1 MPLSAQ
7 LIKQMKDGSLTTL
20 RLQRQHLDERDYA
33 MLSSYVKTSQTLAE
47 LDLSYSG
54 GAFELMADGIKQ
66 NRSIVK
72 LGLAQTVQDH
82 NMPTLID
89 ILKENQG
96 ITQLNLDNCYFGLS
110 GLWKLAAFVKTRP
123 DITHIDMNGVNVD
136 DRTGKPRMES
146 LERAVKESPNIL
158 HFEPG
163 TPELQKH
170 CEANQKTAKD
180 LVEKVAANPDAL
192 SAAEVEEVKKRLSSF
207 LHVAENDV
215 KLPKEQVA
223 RLLINLEDVA
233 GQNGIA
239 FPMPGRYTEITAGMP
254 KIFRPSA
261 TKVDCT
267 KDLTQTQLYAA
278 AEAGQVDEMMASLNK
293 HGRKLTAA
301 DCLLKPEGKKET
313 LVELI
318 ARQSKLESVMTVF
331 NWTGDPRGLKAA
343 AAAVPAREWQRQL
356 KDKPVDQLIFQAN
369 AATFKQP
376 RR

>member
-7 LIKQMKDGSLTTL
+7 LIKQMKDGTLTTL

-54 GAFELMADGIKQ
+54 GAFELMAEGIKQ

-146 LERAVKESPNIL
+146 LERAVKDSPNIL

-163 TPELQKH
+163 TPELLKI
-170 CEANQKTAKD
+170 CETNRKPRKLWSRRSPPTLTRCRLRK
-180 LVEKVAANPDAL
+180 
-192 SAAEVEEVKKRLSSF
+192 SKRLK
-207 LHVAENDV
+207 N
-215 KLPKEQVA
+215 
-223 RLLINLEDVA
+223 
-233 GQNGIA
+233 A
-239 FPMPGRYTEITAGMP
+239 FPPSCMSP
-254 KIFRPSA
+254 K
-261 TKVDCT
+261 TT
-267 KDLTQTQLYAA
+267 
-278 AEAGQVDEMMASLNK
+278 
-293 HGRKLTAA
+293 
-301 DCLLKPEGKKET
+301 
-313 LVELI
+313 
-318 ARQSKLESVMTVF
+318 
-331 NWTGDPRGLKAA
+331 
-343 AAAVPAREWQRQL
+343 
-356 KDKPVDQLIFQAN
+356 
-369 AATFKQP
+369 
-376 RR
+376 

>member
-1 MPLSAQ
+1 
-7 LIKQMKDGSLTTL
+7 MKDGTLTTL
-20 RLQRQHLDERDYA
+20 RLQRQPMDERDYA
-33 MLSSYVKTSQTLAE
+33 MLGSFIKTSQTLTE
-47 LDLSYSG
+47 LDLSYMG
-54 GAFELMADGIKQ
+54 GAFELMSDGIKQ

-82 NMPTLID
+82 NMPLLID

-110 GLWKLAAFVKTRP
+110 GLWKLAAYVKTRP
-123 DITHIDMNGVNVD
+123 DITHIEMNGVNVD

-146 LERAVKESPNIL
+146 LERSVKDSVNIL

-163 TPELQKH
+163 TPELQKV
-170 CEANQKTAKD
+170 CDANRAAATA
-180 LVEKVAANPDAL
+180 LVNKVAAGPDAL
-192 SAAEVEEVKKRLSSF
+192 NAAEVEEVKKRLSSF
-207 LHVAENDV
+207 LHVAETDA

-239 FPMPGRYTEITAGMP
+239 FPMPARYTEITAGMP

-267 KDLTQTQLYAA
+267 QNLTQPQIYAA
-278 AEAGQVDEMMASLNK
+278 AEAGQVDELMAGLRS

-301 DCLLKPEGKKET
+301 DCLMKPEGKKET
-313 LVELI
+313 LIELI
-318 ARQSKLESVMTVF
+318 ARQSKLDAVMTVA
-331 NWTGDPRGLKAA
+331 NWTGDPRGLKSA
-343 AAAVPAREWQRQL
+343 AAAVPAREWQRQM
-356 KDKPVDQLIFQAN
+356 KDTPVDQLVYRVN
-369 AATFKQP
+369 ASTFKQP
-376 RR
+376 RKAFGM